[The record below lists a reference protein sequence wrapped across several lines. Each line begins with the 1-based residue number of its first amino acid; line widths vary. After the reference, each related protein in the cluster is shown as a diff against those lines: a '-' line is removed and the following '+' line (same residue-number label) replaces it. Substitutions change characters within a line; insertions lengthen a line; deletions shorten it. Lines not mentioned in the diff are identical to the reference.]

1 MYNNFEIV
9 FDPAKNIRNIAKHS
23 GVSLAYAADFEWET
37 ALVWRD
43 LRSEYQEHR
52 MCGMGYIGNR
62 LFHVVFVD
70 RGVQRRIIS
79 LRKTNQRE
87 EKRYAEA

>member
-62 LFHVVFVD
+62 LFHLVFVD